1 MYQTPEW
8 IQLVQDIGILI
19 GVVAAVVGAVA
30 AVGRF
35 LIVRPLEHYIDQRT
49 PRNGGKSLSEL
60 HQKVDVISERIVRI
74 EKEIIRIDGELD
86 HLADG

>member
-1 MYQTPEW
+1 MYETPDW
-8 IQLVQDIGILI
+8 IQMVQDIGILI
-19 GVVAAVVGAVA
+19 GVVIALIGAVA

-49 PRNGGKSLSEL
+49 PRNGGKSLGDL
-60 HQKVDVISERIVRI
+60 HQKVDVISDRIVRI

-86 HLADG
+86 HLVD

>member
-8 IQLVQDIGILI
+8 IQLVQDVGILI
-19 GVVAAVVGAVA
+19 GVVVAVVGAVA
-30 AVGRF
+30 AVGRL

-49 PRNGGKSLSEL
+49 PRNGGKSLSDL
-60 HQKVDVISERIVRI
+60 HVKVDVMAERVVRI

-86 HLADG
+86 HLAD

>member
-8 IQLVQDIGILI
+8 VQMVQDIGILI
-19 GVVAAVVGAVA
+19 GVVVAVVGAVA

-49 PRNGGKSLSEL
+49 PRNGGKSLGDL
-60 HQKVDVISERIVRI
+60 HVKVDAMSERIVRI

-86 HLADG
+86 HLAEG

>member
-8 IQLVQDIGILI
+8 VQMVQDIGILI

-30 AVGRF
+30 AVGRY

-49 PRNGGKSLSEL
+49 PRNGGKSLGEL
-60 HQKVDVISERIVRI
+60 HQKVDVISDRIVRI

-86 HLADG
+86 HLVD

>member
-1 MYQTPEW
+1 MYETPDW
-8 IQLVQDIGILI
+8 IQIAQDIGILV
-19 GVVAAVVGAVA
+19 GVIAAVVGSVA

-49 PRNGGKSLSEL
+49 PRNGGKSLGDL
-60 HQKVDVISERIVRI
+60 HQKVDVISDRIVRI

-86 HLADG
+86 HLVD

>member
-1 MYQTPEW
+1 MYETPDW
-8 IQLVQDIGILI
+8 IQIAQDVGILI
-19 GVVAAVVGAVA
+19 GVIAAVVGAVA

-49 PRNGGKSLSEL
+49 PRNGGKSLGDL
-60 HQKVDVISERIVRI
+60 HQKVDVISDRIVRI

-86 HLADG
+86 HLVD

>member
-8 IQLVQDIGILI
+8 VQMVQDIGILV
-19 GVVAAVVGAVA
+19 GVIAAVVGAVA
-30 AVGRF
+30 AVGRY

-49 PRNGGKSLSEL
+49 PRNGGKSLGEL
-60 HQKVDVISERIVRI
+60 HQKVDVISDRIVRI

-86 HLADG
+86 HLVD